1 MINRMIQNGLRILA
15 ALALTA
21 FSTSSLSAAPNASAY
36 QQPKV
41 VSMETPRY
49 PSEMIAQGIHE
60 GSATIIVELDNAGT
74 MTDWL
79 AISTTRKEFVEAI
92 GAVINTWKFAPALR
106 DGKPVPSGMQFSFNF
121 HSNGY
126 VSYNGVGLYLSF
138 FNGLFNPVE
147 KPLVANISQL
157 DRMPLPLSVAQP
169 FIDSA
174 IPVGSRSGELTLCF
188 FIDQNGN
195 VRMPVLLECKGDIRL
210 AYAAYDAVLKWK
222 FEIPRV
228 KGLPVMVRAQQKFVF
243 SEPAE
248 SAPKAGK

>member
-1 MINRMIQNGLRILA
+1 MIQNGLRILA

-21 FSTSSLSAAPNASAY
+21 FATSSLNAAPGGSSY

-41 VSMETPRY
+41 VSMEDPLY
-49 PSEMIAQGIHE
+49 PNEMIAQGIHE
-60 GSATIIVELDNAGT
+60 GSTTIIVELDNAGN

-79 AISTTRKEFVEAI
+79 AISTTKQEFVNAI
-92 GAVINTWKFAPALR
+92 GAVIKNWKFAPALR
-106 DGKPVPSGMQFSFNF
+106 DGKPVPSGMQFSFSF

-138 FNGLFNPVE
+138 FNGIFNPIE
-147 KPLVANISQL
+147 RPLVANISQL
-157 DRMPLPLSVAQP
+157 DRMPLPLSVTQP
-169 FIDSA
+169 LIDSA
-174 IPVGSRSGELTLCF
+174 IPVGSRSGEITLCF

-222 FEIPRV
+222 FDIPRV
-228 KGLPVMVRAQQKFVF
+228 NNAPVMVRAQQKFIF
-243 SEPAE
+243 NEPE
-248 SAPKAGK
+248 KDTTKAGK